1 MLALKKLNRGNI
13 TLLNEFKI
21 AETEH
26 FQNKIKIEPF
36 KNVYNKIYNYV
47 YNQLKENPF
56 FGKNIK
62 KIKGDYKD
70 LYRYR
75 IGDFRLFYLIN
86 DNKRLVIIADID
98 QRKDSY
104 K

>member
-1 MLALKKLNRGNI
+1 M
-13 TLLNEFKI
+13 LNELGI
-21 AETEH
+21 AETLH
-26 FQNKIKIEPF
+26 FQDKIKSEPF

-47 YNQLKENPF
+47 YTQLKENPF

-62 KIKGDYKD
+62 KLKGDYKE

-75 IGDFRLFYLIN
+75 IGDFRLFYLIHE
-86 DNKRLVIIADID
+86 DKRLVIIVDID